1 MNIDENKHLL
11 CYVSIS
17 VFCTYGVQPIKHHIC
32 RKVGIAN
39 NFFPSNHQDKDKKE
53 VARGSYLFSKQIGI
67 CEKRESGLKS
77 ELGLKGDS
85 PWGPGWKDE
94 KSGV

>member
-17 VFCTYGVQPIKHHIC
+17 VFCTYGVQAIKHHIC

-39 NFFPSNHQDKDKKE
+39 NFSPPTTRTKTRKKLTGE
-53 VARGSYLFSKQIGI
+53 VIYFRNKLGFV
-67 CEKRESGLKS
+67 KS
-77 ELGLKGDS
+77 ESRDS
-85 PWGPGWKDE
+85 KASWG
-94 KSGV
+94 